1 MKHTL
6 RTELSTAAAAVFH
19 FQLSTLFTQKIMHIT
34 QNIEKIKRGLRQAGC
49 VLVLTSTLSAC
60 DNMLVEAPKSL
71 AVEVFY
77 NTGEEV
83 ETAVNAVYRSLRV
96 SAIPNYVATLECQS
110 DWMYG
115 RGSWTPLSDYQGLND
130 ANITRV
136 AGFWN
141 SFYLAI
147 RDANLVI
154 ANAPNGNAITQEEI
168 SKYVA
173 EARFLRAYIYFQLV
187 RNWGSIPLRTE
198 LNMSEKDL
206 AKSTVEEVYSLIV
219 SDLLNAETNLPDTP
233 KDIGRPSLWAA
244 KSLLADVYL
253 ERGNYEQAAARAKQV
268 IDSGK
273 FSLVGVKT
281 VRDLQY
287 NLFGPTILTT
297 PEEIFYL
304 KYSRLEA
311 QGNYILWISNHP
323 STNLFSF
330 GGAYAVHGDK
340 TNPNFVN
347 WEEGDLRKGLWDNI
361 DFGLGANTL
370 VSSKYVDP
378 EAISQNGAGN
388 DQPIYRYAEVLL
400 LFAEAA
406 ARSEAQVSEE
416 ALEALNKVRRRA
428 YGFDPETP
436 AEIDYQMM
444 GLTAESFIDLIIK
457 ERGYE
462 FLYEGKRWHELKRT
476 GKLGELIA
484 YGKNKSV
491 AEKHLLWPI
500 PVSELNYNNLI
511 DPSADQN
518 PGY

>member
-1 MKHTL
+1 MSRKITHIKQ
-6 RTELSTAAAAVFH
+6 
-19 FQLSTLFTQKIMHIT
+19 QLFAI
-34 QNIEKIKRGLRQAGC
+34 GC
-49 VLVLTSTLSAC
+49 VAALTGPMSSC
-60 DNMLVEAPKSL
+60 DSMLVESPKSL

-77 NTGEEV
+77 NTAEEV
-83 ETAVNAVYRSLRV
+83 ETAVNAVYRPLRI
-96 SAIPNYVATLECQS
+96 STIANYVATLECQS

-147 RDANLVI
+147 RNANLVI
-154 ANAPNGNAITQEEI
+154 ENAPNGSSI
-168 SKYVA
+168 SQQDIDKYVA
-173 EARFLRAYIYFQLV
+173 EVKFLRAYTYFHLV

-198 LNMSEKDL
+198 ANMNEKDL
-206 AKSTVEEVYSLIV
+206 PKSPVAQVYDLIV
-219 SDLLNAETNLPDTP
+219 SDLLAAEANLPDTP

-253 ERGNYEQAAARAKQV
+253 ELGNYQEAANRSKQV

-273 FSLVGVKT
+273 FSLVPVT
-281 VRDLQY
+281 SATDFQY

-297 PEEIFYL
+297 PEEIFYF
-304 KYSRLEA
+304 KYSRLED

-323 STNLFSF
+323 STKLFKF
-330 GGAYAVHGDK
+330 DGAYAVHGDK

-347 WEEGDLRKGLWDNI
+347 WDDDDLRKKLWDNI
-361 DFGLGANTL
+361 NFGLGPNTL
-370 VSSKYVDP
+370 VSSKYVDT
-378 EAISQNGAGN
+378 EAISQSGAGN
-388 DQPIYRYAEVLL
+388 DQPIYRYADVLL
-400 LFAEAA
+400 IYAEAA
-406 ARSEAQVSEE
+406 ARADGQVSAA

-428 YGFDPETP
+428 YGFAPATP
-436 AEIDYQMM
+436 SEVDYEAA
-444 GLTAESFIDLIIK
+444 GLTQDNFIDLVIK

-462 FLYEGKRWHELKRT
+462 FLYEGKRWHELRRT
-476 GKLGELIA
+476 GKLNELIA
-484 YGKNKSV
+484 YGKNKTV

-500 PVSELNYNNLI
+500 PLSEMNYNNML
-511 DPSADQN
+511 DPSKDQN